1 MCSHTPATLLFMLLE
16 TRFFAVVLQFEIHWV
31 YEFPITVG

>member
-1 MCSHTPATLLFMLLE
+1 MLLE